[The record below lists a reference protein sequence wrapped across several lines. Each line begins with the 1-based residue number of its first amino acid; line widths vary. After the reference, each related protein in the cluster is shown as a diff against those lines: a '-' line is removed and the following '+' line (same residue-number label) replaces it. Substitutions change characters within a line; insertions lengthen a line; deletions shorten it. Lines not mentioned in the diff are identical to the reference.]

1 MVDSTLFSLAT
12 LNAHPAMNPDS
23 VIQGDH
29 WRIGLITGTT
39 TDSNISAGFETRF
52 LSERASPLTLI
63 ASATAEDS
71 SLSVGKNRT
80 AITSGTTTVFGSLIP

>member
-1 MVDSTLFSLAT
+1 MPRATAAAASSSAILAQR
-12 LNAHPAMNPDS
+12 S
-23 VIQGDH
+23 
-29 WRIGLITGTT
+29 ITGTT

>member
-1 MVDSTLFSLAT
+1 MPRATAAAASSSAILAQR
-12 LNAHPAMNPDS
+12 S
-23 VIQGDH
+23 
-29 WRIGLITGTT
+29 ITGTT
-39 TDSNISAGFETRF
+39 ADSNISAGFETRF

-80 AITSGTTTVFGSLIP
+80 AITSGTTTAFGSLIP